1 LNTMLALIFSFTN
14 ACDTRYDVPM
24 LRDLVV
30 LKPQWV
36 IDHVVEIIRDQ
47 ELHERKDK
55 TAVSFLKKHRPHVKD
70 LYDRAVLHGKLL
82 EGFWPDVVGV
92 DERGQLA
99 ALMERYG
106 LLVRIH
112 NNVDGQPVWIVPSLL
127 EKCKTDVAV
136 PPSSSSVFY
145 IFFDIPEG
153 NGVPKVVCEEDM
165 GVGFLPAGF
174 FHRLLGVATAYMQ
187 ETVAVDNTSFCCP
200 DLAKDCGRLY
210 VCLIPIVRIRMFH
223 YRWCRQAYCISC
235 STCK

>member
-1 LNTMLALIFSFTN
+1 MLTLLFSFTN

-36 IDHVVEIIRDQ
+36 INHVVEIIRDQ
-47 ELHERKDK
+47 ELHKRKDK
-55 TAVSFLKKHRPHVKD
+55 TAVSFLKKHRPQVED

-82 EGFWPDVVGV
+82 EGFWPDLVGV

-112 NNVDGQPVWIVPSLL
+112 NNVDGQPVWLVPPLL
-127 EKCKTDVAV
+127 EKCTSTVTVSPTAT
-136 PPSSSSVFY
+136 SVFY
-145 IFFDIPEG
+145 VFFDMRG
-153 NGVPKVVCEEDM
+153 TDVSKVVLQEDM
-165 GVGFLPAGF
+165 RHGFVPAGF

-187 ETVAVDNTSFCCP
+187 ETVSDGTLWRP
-200 DLAKDCGRLY
+200 DLAKDCGHLY
-210 VCLIPIVRIRMFH
+210 VQSFPFA
-223 YRWCRQAYCISC
+223 QAVWQ
-235 STCK
+235 